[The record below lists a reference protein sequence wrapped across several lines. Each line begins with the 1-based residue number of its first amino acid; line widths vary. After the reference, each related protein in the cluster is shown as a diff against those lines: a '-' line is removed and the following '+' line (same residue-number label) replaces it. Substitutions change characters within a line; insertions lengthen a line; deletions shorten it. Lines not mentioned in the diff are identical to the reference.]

1 MMEVYYLTVLEAGSP
16 GSRFLAGLVSGEGLL
31 HGLQTAACSLCP
43 HRVAGVDGWEGCG
56 GLEQGDR
63 KEERGER
70 EREKKK
76 GRPLLLL
83 MRTLILLDHGP
94 TLMTSFNLN
103 DLLRALSSNTV
114 TLGV

>member
-70 EREKKK
+70 ERKKK
-76 GRPLLLL
+76 RKTSSSYEDTNPIGSWPHPYD
-83 MRTLILLDHGP
+83 LI
-94 TLMTSFNLN
+94 
-103 DLLRALSSNTV
+103 
-114 TLGV
+114 

>member
-1 MMEVYYLTVLEAGSP
+1 
-16 GSRFLAGLVSGEGLL
+16 
-31 HGLQTAACSLCP
+31 
-43 HRVAGVDGWEGCG
+43 
-56 GLEQGDR
+56 
-63 KEERGER
+63 
-70 EREKKK
+70 
-76 GRPLLLL
+76 

>member
-16 GSRFLAGLVSGEGLL
+16 GSRSLAGLVSGEGLL

-63 KEERGER
+63 KEERGKR

-76 GRPLLLL
+76 ERPLLL